1 MQRGWP
7 LRLLWLASHDRSTNY
22 CDDNGCTDYHNVSHY
37 RSTNYGDDDC
47 CSDYHNASD
56 DRSTNYCDYH
66 IAKLR
71 KLQRCMGSVW
81 WQELDW
87 PRLLRLREH
96 MPVLARMVLSV
107 HPRARQYRSTND
119 CDYNGQADFHNAKP
133 WKLQRCLGSVWWQ
146 ELDGPHLLRPR
157 KYVQVF
163 EPVVLSVHP
172 AVNMR
177 CASIA
182 SKT

>member
-37 RSTNYGDDDC
+37 RSTNYGDDDS

-66 IAKLR
+66 IAKLW
-71 KLQRCMGSVW
+71 KLQRCLGSVW

-87 PRLLRLREH
+87 PHLLRLRKH
-96 MPVLARMVLSV
+96 MQVLARMVLSV
-107 HPRARQYRSTND
+107 PPRARQYRSTND
-119 CDYNGQADFHNAKP
+119 CDYNGRADFYNAKP

-146 ELDGPHLLRPR
+146 ELDGSHLLRPR

-163 EPVVLSVHP
+163 EPVVFSVHP

-177 CASIA
+177 CFHRI
-182 SKT
+182 